1 MIRHPRILVAC
12 AICDYTVSVNSSS
25 PRQALYA
32 QDWGETDKPSAY
44 TPVRTL
50 HMICRDC
57 AAAMKEQEARS

>member
-12 AICDYTVSVNSSS
+12 AVCAYTVSVNSSS
-25 PRQALYA
+25 PRETLVA
-32 QDWGETDKPSAY
+32 QGWGATDNPSAY

-57 AAAMKEQEARS
+57 ARAAKEQEARS